1 MSALCEEAA
10 ICNYRCFSSLI
21 ENTTNK
27 CSCVTW
33 QRVSEKPFVCKL
45 VCLCSWDHMTKA
57 PYSVLSFFPSPPSF
71 LGASSAFEVA
81 MWKSLATNL
90 NKYNNRVISSVTD
103 ALLFFFFSP
112 RCRGGAVFCERRA
125 WSRASLPLPFPG
137 PFLFVDLHVFYGRPP
152 PPSLRLS
159 CGGGSVSHH
168 GLWWNH
174 KKAQAHV
181 TRANSCLV
189 TRKGVWGGG
198 WACSE
203 GSGPDVVT
211 VQSADELFISSRTR
225 IKCSYPHRSNVKLV
239 LSF

>member
-1 MSALCEEAA
+1 
-10 ICNYRCFSSLI
+10 
-21 ENTTNK
+21 
-27 CSCVTW
+27 
-33 QRVSEKPFVCKL
+33 
-45 VCLCSWDHMTKA
+45 MTKA

-152 PPSLRLS
+152 PPFSPSFMRWWFCFPSRPMMKPQESPGPCDESQQLLGDKERGVRWGLGVF
-159 CGGGSVSHH
+159 GGE
-168 GLWWNH
+168 
-174 KKAQAHV
+174 
-181 TRANSCLV
+181 
-189 TRKGVWGGG
+189 
-198 WACSE
+198 WA
-203 GSGPDVVT
+203 
-211 VQSADELFISSRTR
+211 
-225 IKCSYPHRSNVKLV
+225 
-239 LSF
+239 